1 MPRLPRVTAIET
13 IRALER
19 LGFVQSRQ
27 KGSHIIL
34 KKQIIVGE
42 AEERE
47 LVEIGCVVPLHRK
60 TLAVGTL
67 SSILK
72 QANIS
77 VEEFLQNL

>member
-1 MPRLPRVTAIET
+1 MPKLPRVTAIEA

-27 KGSHIIL
+27 KGSHIVL
-34 KKQIIVGE
+34 KKQLIIG
-42 AEERE
+42 ERE
-47 LVEIGCVVPLHRK
+47 QQEVVEVGCVVPLHRK

-77 VEEFLQNL
+77 IEEFLQNL